1 MNAGRLLAPRPIRP
15 DDDVANFDS
24 GNPALD
30 GWLRARALRNEH
42 DDASRTYVVT
52 SGPRVVGYYSLAAAA
67 VPHAGA
73 TGRSRRNMPDPI
85 PAMLLARLA
94 VDLGHQGKQ
103 LGANLLRDA
112 IRRTLAAADIVGIRV
127 LLVHAADER
136 ARRFYEHFD
145 FDASPTDALHL
156 MLLLKDARAAGL

>member
-1 MNAGRLLAPRPIRP
+1 MLLPAPRPLRA
-15 DDDVANFDS
+15 DDDVSAFDS
-24 GNPALD
+24 GNLALD
-30 GWLRARALRNEH
+30 EWLRARALRNEH
-42 DDASRTYVVT
+42 DDASRTYVVAI
-52 SGPRVVGYYSLAAAA
+52 GPRVVAYYSLAAAA

-94 VDLGHQGKQ
+94 VDVGHQGKQ

-112 IRRTLAAADIVGIRV
+112 IRRTLAAGDIAGIRV
-127 LLVHAADER
+127 LLVHAADHR

-145 FDASPTDALHL
+145 FAGSPTDALHL
-156 MLLLKDARAAGL
+156 MLLLKDARAAGF

>member
-1 MNAGRLLAPRPIRP
+1 MRLPAPRPIRP
-15 DDDVANFDS
+15 DDDVSAFDS
-24 GNPALD
+24 GNSALD
-30 GWLRARALRNEH
+30 DWLRARALRNEN

-52 SGPRVVGYYSLAAAA
+52 DGPRVVAYYSLAAAA
-67 VPHAGA
+67 VPHAAA

-94 VDLGHQGKQ
+94 VDVGHQGQQ

-112 IRRTLAAADIVGIRV
+112 VRRTLAAADIVGIRV

-136 ARRFYEHFD
+136 ARQFYEHFD
-145 FDASPTDALHL
+145 FEPSPTDALHL

>member
-1 MNAGRLLAPRPIRP
+1 MRLPAPRPIRRE
-15 DDDVANFDS
+15 DNIAAFES

-30 GWLRARALRNEH
+30 DWLRERALRNER

-52 SGPRVVGYYSLAAAA
+52 DVSRVIAYYSLAAAA
-67 VPHAGA
+67 VPHAEA

-94 VDLGHQGKQ
+94 VDSAFQGRQ
-103 LGANLLRDA
+103 IGANLLRDA
-112 IRRTLAAADIVGIRV
+112 IRRTLGAAEIAGVRV
-127 LLVHAADER
+127 LLVHAADDR

-145 FDASPTDALHL
+145 FEASPTDELHL
-156 MLLLKDARAAGL
+156 MLVLRDARSAGF

>member
-1 MNAGRLLAPRPIRP
+1 VRLSAPRPIRA
-15 DDDVANFDS
+15 DDDVTAFDS
-24 GNPALD
+24 GNLSLNT
-30 GWLRARALRNEH
+30 WLRERALRNER

-52 SGPRVVGYYSLAAAA
+52 VGSRVVGYYSLAAAA
-67 VPHAGA
+67 VPHAEA

-94 VDLGHQGKQ
+94 VDVELQGRQ

-112 IRRTLAAADIVGIRV
+112 IRRTLDAAAIAGIRV
-127 LLVHAADER
+127 LLVHAADES

-145 FDASPTDALHL
+145 FETAPTDDLHL
-156 MLLLKDARAAGL
+156 MLVLKDARRAGL

>member
-1 MNAGRLLAPRPIRP
+1 MRLPAPRPIRG
-15 DDDVANFDS
+15 DDDVSAFDS
-24 GNPALD
+24 GNLALD
-30 GWLRARALRNEH
+30 DWLRARALRNER

-52 SGPRVVGYYSLAAAA
+52 DGPRVVAYYSLAAAA
-67 VPHAGA
+67 VPHAAA

-94 VDLGHQGKQ
+94 VDVDHQGQQ

-112 IRRTLAAADIVGIRV
+112 VRRTLAAADIAGIRV

-136 ARRFYEHFD
+136 ARRFYEHFEL
-145 FDASPTDALHL
+145 DASPTDPLHL